1 MLLCERVE
9 LGVVGSNNSVKSG
22 GLSSSPKYYKYYYE
36 LSLLSSA
43 LKIVQYLSN
52 DGRDL
57 EALKPTQYVE
67 PQVPPHI
74 GTLIVCIYVVW
85 LS

>member
-9 LGVVGSNNSVKSG
+9 LVVVGSNNSVKSG
-22 GLSSSPKYYKYYYE
+22 GLSSPPKYYKYYYE

-43 LKIVQYLSN
+43 LKIVQYLSD

-67 PQVPPHI
+67 PQVCTSSHRYINCLHI
-74 GTLIVCIYVVW
+74 W